1 MDKTTRSLQITVKKQ
16 SMLCR
21 ILSSVLAVA
30 CWTVSG
36 IHAEEIGSV
45 DTAFKLIGTNHK
57 IVIEAFDDPRVP
69 GATCYVSRAKKGGVS
84 GALGL
89 AEDPSDASLACR
101 QTGPI
106 SLPPDILSG
115 ESDGEKA
122 FQKGISVLF
131 KTIQVVRFYDAK
143 RHVLIYL
150 VYSDKLIDGSPKNNL
165 SAIPIV
171 DWQPI
176 GLQP

>member
-1 MDKTTRSLQITVKKQ
+1 MQPLALRTIAV
-16 SMLCR
+16 C
-21 ILSSVLAVA
+21 LAVWWIA
-30 CWTVSG
+30 GSG
-36 IHAEEIGSV
+36 VLAEEIGSV
-45 DTAFKLIGTNHK
+45 DTTFKLLGANHK

-69 GATCYVSRAKKGGVS
+69 GATCYISRAKKGGVS
-84 GALGL
+84 GSLGL

-106 SLPPDILSG
+106 SLSPDILSG

-122 FQKGISVLF
+122 FQKSISVLF
-131 KTIQVVRFYDAK
+131 KTIQVVRFYDKK

-150 VYSDKLIDGSPKNNL
+150 VYSDKLIEGSPKNNL

-171 DWQPI
+171 DWQSI
-176 GLQP
+176 EVQP